1 MGGGAERSGRAA
13 RDREGLTQTTL
24 MPTIRIATVIDA
36 PPERCF
42 DLARDVDAHLRS
54 TARTGERTVSG
65 VTVDLFDLEDEV
77 TWEARHVGV
86 RRRLTAMRRFPRT
99 SCESAQANGEIP
111 KGGGAASSLR

>member
-1 MGGGAERSGRAA
+1 
-13 RDREGLTQTTL
+13 

-86 RRRLTAMRRFPRT
+86 RRRLTA
-99 SCESAQANGEIP
+99 I
-111 KGGGAASSLR
+111 AALSSYLVRISSSEWRDP